1 MTSQGADKTCFTKCP
16 NMGDMKTPD
25 FDDLLA
31 AFDIPDPD
39 LDAKE
44 AIQSSSEE
52 TENHLKQAGM
62 DIDELSMHH
71 AIPDVPVVSVI
82 VKNTSRQ
89 DSFDSITEKDGHQ
102 LGQNLLQNG
111 FRNSDIT
118 ADTHSLGNSYSKM
131 VTAFINGDSSRNYSD
146 KFDTPRSEVLPAFS
160 QFSPISSPEPDET
173 IQDASIMDSIKRD
186 ERPYLGSVGLY
197 ISTESSL
204 VDSTREQPE
213 QAMTE
218 LSMFDEYSKK
228 REKANEIRNCK
239 VKEVSFGQ
247 RTISTHVS
255 EETQLQDKVFDKG
268 LFDSLQPSSDL
279 HNNIVEEPRSSSAPE
294 MNLCSSVPPRQRLKS
309 AHSKLSSCLAALVA
323 LNAKKTTDFPKEE
336 QSENFKESLLAL
348 KDGVKGSPKMAKS
361 PKSPRSPMD
370 GVKKLINKQPDS
382 PRSVS
387 SDYSGRGSPYVAT
400 GSPPAIPKV
409 RIKTIKTSSGEI
421 TRTATRIMPDSEQS
435 ESRSSP
441 EQSLTE
447 MSFTEELSLRSSP
460 VTSAPSQTHTS
471 TAVENGKKQMSA
483 RNLANAVSSLSS
495 VPANG
500 AEDVDGTSD
509 LKATAVTASPPED
522 ASSAIMKVAG
532 MVQQKQAAV
541 KHSANP
547 SSTSLLPKAVH
558 LASLNLV
565 PHSVAATATA
575 RSSTL
580 RQSQQKIATQ
590 VVTVPLVQQVKNA
603 VPQNSESPTSNQNI
617 VVEAFNKL
625 LNSTNPVPIYAPN
638 LKPPANSE
646 LSMPARG
653 YRCLECGDAFALEKS
668 LSQHYERR
676 SVHIEVMCS
685 HCSKLMVFFN
695 KCGLLL
701 HAREHK
707 GKGAVMQCTQ
717 LQMKPIPS
725 DQMFSTTPVTTAV
738 SSDPPAQAAT
748 PAAQE
753 IDSLTVIGMDSPA
766 SSHPAMP
773 LRCDSLRL
781 VRHGLKCL
789 ECYQQFQDYN
799 SLAGHYQQV
808 TDDAEA
814 PTCRVCQMM
823 LPNKCSYAAH
833 LRIHAHKSPYSCPE
847 CGAVCRSAYFQTHVK
862 ENCLHY
868 TRTVVFRCVHCG
880 IMSNDPNAL
889 KSHIQG
895 AHCESFHKCTIC
907 PMAFKSSQCASSHY
921 SSQHPLVKH
930 WQPEL
935 ILKCSM
941 CETVFDQRALLH
953 KHFEQHKNKLRVCV
967 YKCPV
972 CKLLYMHKQL
982 MMEHFKDVHNN
993 AQTAEKP
1000 PGALSPS
1007 RDDSSGQKT
1016 ETPTAHGTTN
1026 GVIPNLLNSD
1036 EKDKITVE
1044 KPEMRPKVRRP
1055 GWTCGE
1061 CLQWFSERELYV
1073 SHMKRSHGKSMKRY
1087 PCRQCD
1093 RSFNSSHSLRRHI
1106 RVSHDGVKR
1115 TYSCWYCTDEKHFF
1129 AKRFML
1135 EKHINLMHGI
1145 KNPDFSQMPKAV
1157 HGNTETTVDL
1167 PGKRVASDREAG
1179 ELLNSDTIALL
1190 PKRLKVTVFKQYRCS
1205 ICGYMTKSKADFQEH
1220 IPEHKSDGST
1230 FQCSQCGLCYTSP
1243 LSLNRHLYIVHK
1255 LKEPEKLQ
1263 ATDAVRE
1270 KGQGKQRGEA
1280 NTTSEEDVDL
1290 RCQVCKD
1297 IFDSEAALS
1306 AHVRTHGMR
1315 FILSKQNGGSEQ

>member
-1 MTSQGADKTCFTKCP
+1 
-16 NMGDMKTPD
+16 MGDMKTPD

-52 TENHLKQAGM
+52 AESHLKQAGM
-62 DIDELSMHH
+62 GIDELSMHH

-118 ADTHSLGNSYSKM
+118 ADAQSLGNSYSKM

-146 KFDTPRSEVLPAFS
+146 KFDTPRSETLPAFS

-173 IQDASIMDSIKRD
+173 IQDASIMGNIKRD

-204 VDSTREQPE
+204 VDNTREQPE

-239 VKEVSFGQ
+239 VKDVSMGQ
-247 RTISTHVS
+247 RTNLANAS
-255 EETQLQDKVFDKG
+255 EETQQKDKVFDKG
-268 LFDSLQPSSDL
+268 LFDSLQPSSEL
-279 HNNIVEEPRSSSAPE
+279 HNNDVEEPKSSSVPE
-294 MNLCSSVPPRQRLKS
+294 MTLCSSVPPRQRLIS

-323 LNAKKTTDFPKEE
+323 LNAKKTSDFPEE
-336 QSENFKESLLAL
+336 QNENFKESLLAL

-370 GVKKLINKQPDS
+370 GVKKMISKQPDS

-387 SDYSGRGSPYVAT
+387 SDYSGKGSPYVAT

-421 TRTATRIMPDSEQS
+421 TRTVTRIMPDSEQS

-441 EQSLTE
+441 EQSLIE
-447 MSFTEELSLRSSP
+447 MAFTEELSLRSSP
-460 VTSAPSQTHTS
+460 VTSASSQIHTS
-471 TAVENGKKQMSA
+471 TAVENGRKQTSA

-495 VPANG
+495 IPAKGTEN
-500 AEDVDGTSD
+500 VDGTGN
-509 LKATAVTASPPED
+509 LKAMTITAPPED
-522 ASSAIMKVAG
+522 ASAAIMKVAS
-532 MVQQKQAAV
+532 MVQRKQAAV
-541 KHSANP
+541 KNSPNT

-565 PHSVAATATA
+565 PHSVAATATT

-580 RQSQQKIATQ
+580 RQSHQKIATQ

-603 VPQNSESPTSNQNI
+603 APQNNESPTSNQNI

-638 LKPPANSE
+638 LKPPANSNV
-646 LSMPARG
+646 SMPARG

-685 HCSKLMVFFN
+685 HCSKMMVFFN
-695 KCGLLL
+695 KCSLLL

-725 DQMFSTTPVTTAV
+725 DQMFSTTPVTSPV
-738 SSDPPAQAAT
+738 LPDPLAQPATSAAQAVG
-748 PAAQE
+748 
-753 IDSLTVIGMDSPA
+753 SLTVIGADSPA
-766 SSHPAMP
+766 SAQPSMP

-781 VRHGLKCL
+781 IRHGLKCL

-823 LPNKCSYAAH
+823 LPNKCSHAAH

-868 TRTVVFRCVHCG
+868 ARTVVYRCLHCG
-880 IMSNDPNAL
+880 IISNDPNAL
-889 KSHIQG
+889 KSHIQA
-895 AHCESFHKCTIC
+895 AHCEFFHKCTIC
-907 PMAFKSSQCASSHY
+907 PMAFKSSQSASSHY

-930 WQPEL
+930 WQSEV

-941 CETVFDQRALLH
+941 CETVFNQRALLH

-982 MMEHFKDVHNN
+982 MMEHFKDVHNT
-993 AQTAEKP
+993 AQAAEKP
-1000 PGALSPS
+1000 PGPLSPS
-1007 RDDSSGQKT
+1007 RDASSGQKT
-1016 ETPTAHGTTN
+1016 EPSTAHETTN
-1026 GVIPNLLNSD
+1026 GITPNSLNSAKKD
-1036 EKDKITVE
+1036 EATVE
-1044 KPEMRPKVRRP
+1044 KSEMRPKVRRP
-1055 GWTCGE
+1055 GWTCAE
-1061 CLQWFSERELYV
+1061 CLQWFPERELYV

-1093 RSFNSSHSLRRHI
+1093 RSFNASHSLRKHI
-1106 RVSHDGVKR
+1106 RVNHDGVKR
-1115 TYSCWYCTDEKHFF
+1115 TYTCWYCTDEKHFF

-1145 KNPDFSQMPKAV
+1145 KNPDFSQMPKAA
-1157 HGNTETTVDL
+1157 HGETDTTVDL
-1167 PGKRVASDREAG
+1167 PGKRMASDREVG
-1179 ELLNSDTIALL
+1179 ELPDSSTIASL

-1220 IPEHKSDGST
+1220 IPQHKSDGST

-1255 LKEPEKLQ
+1255 LKQPEKPQ
-1263 ATDAVRE
+1263 AADVVSENGQDEHNRE
-1270 KGQGKQRGEA
+1270 S

-1290 RCQVCKD
+1290 QCRVCKD
-1297 IFDSEAALS
+1297 VFDSETALN

-1315 FILSKQNGGSEQ
+1315 FILSKQNGGPVH

>member
-1 MTSQGADKTCFTKCP
+1 
-16 NMGDMKTPD
+16 MGDMKTPD

-52 TENHLKQAGM
+52 TESHLKQAGM
-62 DIDELSMHH
+62 GIDELSMHH

-111 FRNSDIT
+111 FRNSDLT
-118 ADTHSLGNSYSKM
+118 ADTHNLGNSYSKM

-146 KFDTPRSEVLPAFS
+146 KFDAPRSETLPAFS

-173 IQDASIMDSIKRD
+173 IQDASIMDNLKRD

-204 VDSTREQPE
+204 VDSTREQPK
-213 QAMTE
+213 QAVTE

-228 REKANEIRNCK
+228 REKASEIRNCK
-239 VKEVSFGQ
+239 VKDVSLGQ
-247 RTISTHVS
+247 RTNSTNVS
-255 EETQLQDKVFDKG
+255 EEAEQKDKVFDKS
-268 LFDSLQPSSDL
+268 LFDSLQPSNDL
-279 HNNIVEEPRSSSAPE
+279 HNNNIEEPKSSSVPE
-294 MNLCSSVPPRQRLKS
+294 MTLCSSVPPRQRLKS

-323 LNAKKTTDFPKEE
+323 LNAKKTSEFPKEE
-336 QSENFKESLLAL
+336 QKENFKESLLAL

-361 PKSPRSPMD
+361 PKSPRSPME
-370 GVKKLINKQPDS
+370 GVKKMINKQPDS

-387 SDYSGRGSPYVAT
+387 SDYSGKGSPYVAT

-421 TRTATRIMPDSEQS
+421 TRTVTRIMPDSEQS

-447 MSFTEELSLRSSP
+447 MAFTEELSLRSSP
-460 VTSAPSQTHTS
+460 VTSASSQMHAS
-471 TAVENGKKQMSA
+471 IAVENGKKQISA
-483 RNLANAVSSLSS
+483 RNLANAVSCLSS
-495 VPANG
+495 IPAKVTEN
-500 AEDVDGTSD
+500 VDGKSN
-509 LKATAVTASPPED
+509 LKTMAVTTTPPED

-532 MVQQKQAAV
+532 MIQQKQAAV
-541 KHSANP
+541 KHSSNI
-547 SSTSLLPKAVH
+547 SNTSLLPKAVH

-575 RSSTL
+575 RSSTS

-590 VVTVPLVQQVKNA
+590 VVTVPLVQQVKNT
-603 VPQNSESPTSNQNI
+603 VPQNNESPTSNQNI

-638 LKPPANSE
+638 LKPPANSNV
-646 LSMPARG
+646 SMPARG

-695 KCGLLL
+695 KCSLLL

-725 DQMFSTTPVTTAV
+725 DQMFSTTPVTTSV

-748 PAAQE
+748 STAQA
-753 IDSLTVIGMDSPA
+753 ISSLTVIGMDSPA
-766 SSHPAMP
+766 FSHPAMP

-781 VRHGLKCL
+781 IRHGLKCL
-789 ECYQQFQDYN
+789 ECYQQFQDDS

-833 LRIHAHKSPYSCPE
+833 LRIHTHKSPYCCPE

-868 TRTVVFRCVHCG
+868 ARTIVYRCVHCG
-880 IMSNDPNAL
+880 IISNDSNTL

-895 AHCESFHKCTIC
+895 THCEFFHKCTIC
-907 PMAFKSSQCASSHY
+907 PMAFKSSQSASSHY

-930 WQPEL
+930 RQPEV
-935 ILKCSM
+935 ILKCSL
-941 CETVFDQRALLH
+941 CETVFNQRALLR
-953 KHFEQHKNKLRVCV
+953 KHFEQHKNKLRACV

-972 CKLLYMHKQL
+972 CKQLYMHKQL

-993 AQTAEKP
+993 AQASEKP
-1000 PGALSPS
+1000 ASPLSPS
-1007 RDDSSGQKT
+1007 RDSSSGQKT
-1016 ETPTAHGTTN
+1016 EASTPHGAANGVTTN
-1026 GVIPNLLNSD
+1026 SLNSGKKD
-1036 EKDKITVE
+1036 ETTVDKS
-1044 KPEMRPKVRRP
+1044 EMRPKVKRP
-1055 GWTCGE
+1055 GWTCAE
-1061 CLQWFSERELYV
+1061 CLQWFPERELYV

-1106 RVSHDGVKR
+1106 RVNHDGVKR
-1115 TYSCWYCTDEKHFF
+1115 TYTCWYCTDEKHFF

-1157 HGNTETTVDL
+1157 HGGTDTTVEDL
-1167 PGKRVASDREAG
+1167 PGKRMASDSEAG
-1179 ELLNSDTIALL
+1179 ELPNSDTIASL
-1190 PKRLKVTVFKQYRCS
+1190 PKKLKVAVFKQYRCS
-1205 ICGYMTKSKADFQEH
+1205 ICGYMTKSKADFQKH
-1220 IPEHKSDGST
+1220 IPQHKSDGST

-1263 ATDAVRE
+1263 AADVVSE
-1270 KGQGKQRGEA
+1270 NGQDEQKWES
-1280 NTTSEEDVDL
+1280 NTTSEEDMDL
-1290 RCQVCKD
+1290 QCQVCKD
-1297 IFDSEAALS
+1297 IFDSETALS

>member
-1 MTSQGADKTCFTKCP
+1 
-16 NMGDMKTPD
+16 MGDMKTPD

-52 TENHLKQAGM
+52 AESHLKQGGM
-62 DIDELSMHH
+62 GIDELSMHH
-71 AIPDVPVVSVI
+71 PIPDVPVVSVI

-102 LGQNLLQNG
+102 LGHNLLQNG
-111 FRNSDIT
+111 FRNSDI
-118 ADTHSLGNSYSKM
+118 ASDTHSIGNSYSKM
-131 VTAFINGDSSRNYSD
+131 VTAFINGDSSRSYSD
-146 KFDTPRSEVLPAFS
+146 KFDTPRSEALPAFS
-160 QFSPISSPEPDET
+160 QFSPISSPEPEET
-173 IQDASIMDSIKRD
+173 IQDAHVVDSIKRD
-186 ERPYLGSVGLY
+186 ERPYLGSVDLY
-197 ISTESSL
+197 VSTANSL
-204 VDSTREQPE
+204 MDRTRERPE
-213 QAMTE
+213 QAVTE

-228 REKANEIRNCK
+228 REKANEIRNCNMK
-239 VKEVSFGQ
+239 DASLGQ
-247 RTISTHVS
+247 RTNSINLS
-255 EETQLQDKVFDKG
+255 EGAEKNDKDFDKSSS

-279 HNNIVEEPRSSSAPE
+279 HNNNIEEPKSSSVPE
-294 MNLCSSVPPRQRLKS
+294 MSLCSSVPPRQRLKS
-309 AHSKLSSCLAALVA
+309 DHSKLSSCLAALVA
-323 LNAKKTTDFPKEE
+323 LNAKKTSEFPKEE
-336 QSENFKESLLAL
+336 QKENFKESLLAL
-348 KDGVKGSPKMAKS
+348 KDGIKGSPKMAKS
-361 PKSPRSPMD
+361 PKSPRSPME
-370 GVKKLINKQPDS
+370 GVKKIINKQPDS

-387 SDYSGRGSPYVAT
+387 SDYSGKGSPYVAT

-421 TRTATRIMPDSEQS
+421 TRTVTRIMPDSEQS

-447 MSFTEELSLRSSP
+447 MAFAEELNLRSSP
-460 VTSAPSQTHTS
+460 VTISSSQTHTS
-471 TAVENGKKQMSA
+471 TTVENGRKQMSA
-483 RNLANAVSSLSS
+483 RNMANAVSSLAGIPVKGHDDIDDNSNS
-495 VPANG
+495 KAIAVTNVL
-500 AEDVDGTSD
+500 AEDAHS
-509 LKATAVTASPPED
+509 VT
-522 ASSAIMKVAG
+522 MKVAG
-532 MVQQKQAAV
+532 TAQHKQAAS
-541 KHSANP
+541 KHSSNI

-575 RSSTL
+575 KSSTL

-590 VVTVPLVQQVKNA
+590 VVTVPLVQQVKNT
-603 VPQNSESPTSNQNI
+603 VPQHNESPTSNQNI

-638 LKPPANSE
+638 LKPPANSNVT
-646 LSMPARG
+646 MPARG

-685 HCSKLMVFFN
+685 HCSKMMVFFN
-695 KCGLLL
+695 KCSLLL

-725 DQMFSTTPVTTAV
+725 DQMFSTTPVT
-738 SSDPPAQAAT
+738 SSVPSGPPAQAAT
-748 PAAQE
+748 SAQTVG
-753 IDSLTVIGMDSPA
+753 SLTVIGVDNPPFT
-766 SSHPAMP
+766 HPAMP

-781 VRHGLKCL
+781 IRHGLKCL

-799 SLAGHYQQV
+799 NLAGHYQQV
-808 TDDAEA
+808 TDDADA
-814 PTCRVCQMM
+814 PSCRVCQMM

-833 LRIHAHKSPYSCPE
+833 LRIHAHKSPYCCPE
-847 CGAVCRSAYFQTHVK
+847 CGAVCRSADFQTHIK
-862 ENCLHY
+862 ERCLHY
-868 TRTVVFRCVHCG
+868 ARTVVYRCVHCG
-880 IMSNDPNAL
+880 IIFSDSNTL
-889 KSHIQG
+889 KSHLQG
-895 AHCESFHKCTIC
+895 THCEFFHKCTIC
-907 PMAFKSSQCASSHY
+907 PMAFKSSQSASSHY

-930 WQPEL
+930 WQSEV

-941 CETVFDQRALLH
+941 CETVFNQRALLH
-953 KHFEQHKNKLRVCV
+953 KHLEQHKNKLRVCV

-993 AQTAEKP
+993 AQTTDKP
-1000 PGALSPS
+1000 PSPLSPS
-1007 RDDSSGQKT
+1007 KDTSSDQKAST
-1016 ETPTAHGTTN
+1016 VQAAAN
-1026 GVIPNLLNSD
+1026 GVISNSLNNDKKD
-1036 EKDKITVE
+1036 EATVE
-1044 KPEMRPKVRRP
+1044 KSETRPKVRRP
-1055 GWTCGE
+1055 GWTCAE
-1061 CLQWFSERELYV
+1061 CLQWFPERELYV

-1093 RSFNSSHSLRRHI
+1093 RSFNSSLSLRRHI
-1106 RVSHDGVKR
+1106 RVNHDGVKR
-1115 TYSCWYCTDEKHFF
+1115 TYTCWYCTDEKHFF

-1145 KNPDFSQMPKAV
+1145 KNPDFNQMPKAV
-1157 HGNTETTVDL
+1157 HMCTDTTVEDL
-1167 PGKRVASDREAG
+1167 PGKRMASDSEVG
-1179 ELLNSDTIALL
+1179 ELANSDILASL
-1190 PKRLKVTVFKQYRCS
+1190 PKKLKVTVFKQYRCS
-1205 ICGYMTKSKADFQEH
+1205 ICGYMTKSEADFQQH
-1220 IPEHKSDGST
+1220 IPQHKSDGST

-1255 LKEPEKLQ
+1255 LKEPEKVH
-1263 ATDAVRE
+1263 AADVVRE
-1270 KGQGKQRGEA
+1270 NGQDEHNRES
-1280 NTTSEEDVDL
+1280 NTTSEEDIDL
-1290 RCQVCKD
+1290 QCQVCKD
-1297 IFDSEAALS
+1297 VFDSEMALS

>member
-1 MTSQGADKTCFTKCP
+1 
-16 NMGDMKTPD
+16 MGDMKTPD

-52 TENHLKQAGM
+52 SEGHLKQMGIG
-62 DIDELSMHH
+62 IDELSIHH
-71 AIPDVPVVSVI
+71 VIPTPDVPVVSVI

-89 DSFDSITEKDGHQ
+89 ESFDSITEKDGHQ
-102 LGQNLLQNG
+102 LGQSLLQNG

-118 ADTHSLGNSYSKM
+118 SDTHSLGHNYNKL

-146 KFDTPRSEVLPAFS
+146 TFDTPRSETLPTFS
-160 QFSPISSPEPDET
+160 QFSPISSPEPEEPMHDVGIVHE
-173 IQDASIMDSIKRD
+173 IKRD
-186 ERPYLGSVGLY
+186 ERPYLCSSGLY
-197 ISTESSL
+197 ISTESSMM
-204 VDSTREQPE
+204 DSARKQPE
-213 QAMTE
+213 QAVTE

-239 VKEVSFGQ
+239 VKEASLGQ
-247 RTISTHVS
+247 RTNSTNVS
-255 EETQLQDKVFDKG
+255 EEAEQEDKDFNKSNS
-268 LFDSLQPSSDL
+268 LFDSLQSSSDL
-279 HNNIVEEPRSSSAPE
+279 HNNSLGEPKSSSVPE
-294 MNLCSSVPPRQRLKS
+294 MSLCSSVPPRQRLKS

-323 LNAKKTTDFPKEE
+323 LNAKKASEFPKEE
-336 QSENFKESLLAL
+336 QKENSKESLLAL
-348 KDGVKGSPKMAKS
+348 KDGVKGSPKMPKS
-361 PKSPRSPMD
+361 PKSPRSPME
-370 GVKKLINKQPDS
+370 GVKRMMNKQPDS

-387 SDYSGRGSPYVAT
+387 SDHSGKGSPCVAT

-421 TRTATRIMPDSEQS
+421 TRTVTRIMPDSEQS

-441 EQSLTE
+441 EQSVTE
-447 MSFTEELSLRSSP
+447 MALAEELSLRSSP
-460 VTSAPSQTHTS
+460 VTSAPSQIHTS

-483 RNLANAVSSLSS
+483 RNMANAVSSLSS
-495 VPANG
+495 IPVKGTASQVFDEN
-500 AEDVDGTSD
+500 VDGNSN
-509 LKATAVTASPPED
+509 LKAMAVTNASPEN
-522 ASSAIMKVAG
+522 ASSAIMMVAG
-532 MVQQKQAAV
+532 MVQQQKQVAV
-541 KHSANP
+541 KPSSNA

-565 PHSVAATATA
+565 PHSVAATAAA

-580 RQSQQKIATQ
+580 RQSQQKMATQ
-590 VVTVPLVQQVKNA
+590 VVTVPLVQQVKKA
-603 VPQNSESPTSNQNI
+603 VPQNSQSPTSIQNI

-625 LNSTNPVPIYAPN
+625 LNSTNPVPNYAPN
-638 LKPPANSE
+638 LKPPADSNV
-646 LSMPARG
+646 SMPARG

-685 HCSKLMVFFN
+685 HCSKLMVFLN
-695 KCGLLL
+695 KCSLLL

-707 GKGAVMQCTQ
+707 GKGAVMQCSQ

-725 DQMFSTTPVTTAV
+725 DQMFSTAPVTSTV
-738 SSDPPAQAAT
+738 TSSPPSQAAISAAQAVG
-748 PAAQE
+748 
-753 IDSLTVIGMDSPA
+753 SLTVIGMGSPA
-766 SSHPAMP
+766 FSHPAMP
-773 LRCDSLRL
+773 LHCDSLRL
-781 VRHGLKCL
+781 IRHGLKCL
-789 ECYQQFQDYN
+789 ECYQQFQDYS
-799 SLAGHYQQV
+799 SLAGHYQLV

-814 PTCRVCQMM
+814 PTCRSCQMM

-833 LRIHAHKSPYSCPE
+833 LRIHAHKSPYCCPE

-868 TRTVVFRCVHCG
+868 ARTVVYRCMHCG
-880 IMSNDPNAL
+880 VIFNDPNTL
-889 KSHIQG
+889 KTHIQV
-895 AHCESFHKCTIC
+895 AHCEFFHKCMIC
-907 PMAFKSSQCASSHY
+907 PMAFKSAQSASSHY
-921 SSQHPLVKH
+921 SSQHPLVRH
-930 WQPEL
+930 RPPEV
-935 ILKCSM
+935 IFKCSM
-941 CETVFDQRALLH
+941 CETVFNQRALLH

-982 MMEHFKDVHNN
+982 MMEHFKDVHNT
-993 AQTAEKP
+993 AQTTEEP
-1000 PGALSPS
+1000 PNLWPPS
-1007 RDDSSGQKT
+1007 KDTSSGQKA
-1016 ETPTAHGTTN
+1016 EASTAHTAAN
-1026 GVIPNLLNSD
+1026 GVAPNSLNSGKK
-1036 EKDKITVE
+1036 EETTMQKSET
-1044 KPEMRPKVRRP
+1044 RPKVRKP

-1073 SHMKRSHGKSMKRY
+1073 SHMKRSHGKPMKRY

-1106 RVSHDGVKR
+1106 RVNHDGVKR
-1115 TYSCWYCTDEKHFF
+1115 TYTCWYCTDEKHFF

-1157 HGNTETTVDL
+1157 LPGTDTTVGS
-1167 PGKRVASDREAG
+1167 PGKRLASDTEAG
-1179 ELLNSDTIALL
+1179 EQPNSDTITSL
-1190 PKRLKVTVFKQYRCS
+1190 PKKLKVAVFKQYTCS
-1205 ICGYMTKSKADFQEH
+1205 KCGYMTKSGADFQEH
-1220 IPEHKSDGST
+1220 IPQHKSDGST

-1255 LKEPEKLQ
+1255 LKEPEKVQ
-1263 ATDAVRE
+1263 AADVVSE
-1270 KGQGKQRGEA
+1270 NGQDEHNGES
-1280 NTTSEEDVDL
+1280 NTTSEEGVDL
-1290 RCQVCKD
+1290 QCQVCKS
-1297 IFDSEAALS
+1297 IFDNETALS